1 MEPIYALLTR
11 DFQAAEVRK
20 ALKQMHPLKAPG
32 PDGMNPLFYQHFWP
46 TIGDCV
52 TKCVLDFLNLGII
65 PPKFNETHIT
75 LIPKVK
81 NPRKIT
87 EYRPI
92 SLSNVVSRIA
102 SKCVANRLKV
112 ILPTVISEN
121 QSAFMANRLITDN
134 ILVAFEVMHHISQR
148 KGNLKEE
155 MALKLDM
162 SKAYDRVEWGG
173 LEQIMNRMG
182 FHPKWVNIIMQ
193 CISSVTYSIRINGVP
208 YGLITPTRGLRQGD
222 PLSPYLFLLCVEGL
236 SSLIKRAALEQRVH
250 GISICRRGP

>member
-1 MEPIYALLTR
+1 MRSFNIKSAIALLIR
-11 DFQAAEVRK
+11 DFQAIEVRK

-32 PDGMNPLFYQHFWP
+32 PDGMNPLGMNPLFYQHFWP
-46 TIGDCV
+46 TVGDCV

-81 NPRKIT
+81 NPKKII

-112 ILPTVISEN
+112 ILPTIISEN
-121 QSAFMANRLITDN
+121 QSAFMANRLITSN
-134 ILVAFEVMHHISQR
+134 VLVAFEVMNHISQR
-148 KGNLKEE
+148 KGGLKGE

-162 SKAYDRVEWGG
+162 SKTYDRVEFGG
-173 LEQIMNRMG
+173 G
-182 FHPKWVNIIMQ
+182 G
-193 CISSVTYSIRINGVP
+193 GVGKN
-208 YGLITPTRGLRQGD
+208 Y
-222 PLSPYLFLLCVEGL
+222 
-236 SSLIKRAALEQRVH
+236 
-250 GISICRRGP
+250 